1 MSRRFTI
8 GRDKHCDVPIFDDS
22 VSRLHAEIWLADDG
36 ALMMADRGS
45 VNGTTVVRGK
55 SKFSLNQD
63 VILPGDYIRL
73 GSVMLSAGEIVEA
86 VEAKQPG
93 ALTHPALPTPP
104 PVAGPLPHAAPYAT
118 PPLPPPPAHHAGPGA
133 PAAPPAAPPRPAGG
147 PLVRCE
153 CGAIKTFGQ
162 ICPGCHR

>member
-1 MSRRFTI
+1 MMSRRFTI

-36 ALMMADRGS
+36 SLMLADRGS
-45 VNGTTVVRGK
+45 ANGTTVVRGK
-55 SKFSLNQD
+55 SKFALNQD
-63 VILPGDYIRL
+63 VILPGDYIL
-73 GSVMLSAGEIVEA
+73 MGSVLLSAGEIVAA

-93 ALTHPALPTPP
+93 ALTHAAL
-104 PVAGPLPHAAPYAT
+104 
-118 PPLPPPPAHHAGPGA
+118 PPLPSPPPQMAPIHHAGPGA
-133 PAAPPAAPPRPAGG
+133 PTLPPRPAGV

-153 CGAIKTFGQ
+153 CGAIKSFGQ